1 MNELIVIKAYLILAL
16 SIKCSISCDYCNT
29 NNQNFIRM
37 EKATAALE
45 FFSTRQWKWDTNNME
60 DLEKSLQ
67 PGDRKIFGMVK
78 HFGRRL
84 IFI

>member
-1 MNELIVIKAYLILAL
+1 
-16 SIKCSISCDYCNT
+16 
-29 NNQNFIRM
+29 M

-78 HFGRRL
+78 HFGRRF